1 MIENNSIIDEH
12 VILLHS
18 SYANSRN
25 PYAKTVKMKKEK
37 KIFSNVTM

>member
-1 MIENNSIIDEH
+1 MIESNSIIDEH

-18 SYANSRN
+18 SYANLRN

-37 KIFSNVTM
+37 RSFQT